1 VTRKQGSYI
10 GLCGLAL
17 ALIVSVVS
25 AQDSE
30 TIKGLI
36 VGRDGANM
44 IVKGPGGNVTIALN
58 DGTQVEA
65 VKGKFGF
72 KKDTMGMTALVP
84 GLPVEVKVA
93 NNDGQLTATTIKF
106 KADDLKTANEIQAGI
121 TPTNQQLQSTEQ
133 QVQTNQQKIAGQQEQ
148 IAGQEEQI
156 QSNEQKIQ
164 EVQGEQAALSKR
176 FGELGD
182 YDVKDTAT
190 VYFPINSAALSE
202 SDRAKLKGLASQAT
216 NLKGYMI
223 QVAGYTDSSGNA
235 AHNQELSDRRAQSV
249 IEYLQ
254 QGCGVPL
261 FRVLAPAAM
270 GMSNPAGS
278 NETAQGKA
286 ENRRV
291 VTKVLVNRG
300 VAGN

>member
-1 VTRKQGSYI
+1 MTRRQGSYI

-58 DGTQVEA
+58 EGTQVEA

-72 KKDTMGMTALVP
+72 RKSTMGVTALVP

-93 NNDGQLTATTIKF
+93 NNDGQLTATNIKF

-121 TPTNQQLQSTEQ
+121 TPTKQQLQSTEQ
-133 QVQTNQQKIAGQQEQ
+133 QVQTNQQKIAGQ
-148 IAGQEEQI
+148 EEQI
-156 QSNEQKIQ
+156 QTNEQKIQ

-182 YDVKDTAT
+182 YDVKGSET
-190 VYFPINSAALSE
+190 VYFPVNSAALSE
-202 SDRAKLKGLASQAT
+202 SDKAKLKALAAQAT

-235 AHNQELSDRRAQSV
+235 AYNQELSDRRAQSV

-291 VTKVLVNRG
+291 VAKVLVNRG
-300 VAGN
+300 IASN